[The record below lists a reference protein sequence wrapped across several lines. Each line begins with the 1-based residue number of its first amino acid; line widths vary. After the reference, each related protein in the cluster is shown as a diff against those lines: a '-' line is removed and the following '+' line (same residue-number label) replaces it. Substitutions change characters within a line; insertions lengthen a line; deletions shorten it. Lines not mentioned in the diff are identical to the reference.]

1 MKTLITTGI
10 ILLCLTGCSN
20 SKRIK
25 NINEGKLEATK
36 ELMETGKKKF
46 RLDTETKNKPLYLQ
60 LYKDKEGKEILTF
73 LNARNNSIC
82 FYNYSDTTYLKQIA
96 FQREGNNAV
105 LSVSGYFIKSPDSIY
120 LMNRPMIEIVLADS
134 TAKVHNRIQ
143 LLDKTDKEWALTH
156 PQYMLSGIVPMSIKE
171 NNLIIPGF
179 APFPKIMQ
187 KRDSFRF
194 MTAINLSTNDVSY
207 YHTYPEEL
215 FGDNANWGGDLM
227 QMVYPTYSPDGKLIF
242 SFPNS
247 HNLYMADWNGNEM
260 TAVYGGSNEAGA
272 IASIDCSLDKEPDN
286 EEIMSCYLEQDWYAG
301 ILHDP
306 YRKVYYRYLQKAI
319 PSATPKTSINDK
331 TLAVII
337 MDEQF
342 KYLGET
348 EIGTMK
354 QWNWTN
360 SFVTEEGLNIE
371 YNGTDISD
379 DDYLTFGIFLPK

>member
-1 MKTLITTGI
+1 MNKLITFSL

-20 SKRIK
+20 SKSIK
-25 NINEGKLEATK
+25 NINEGRLKATK
-36 ELMETGKKKF
+36 ELIEIRKKKF

-60 LYKDKEGKEILTF
+60 IYQDKEGKEILTF
-73 LNARNNSIC
+73 LNSRKNAIC
-82 FYNYSDTTYLKQIA
+82 FYNYSDTTYLKQID
-96 FQREGNNAV
+96 FQREGSNAV
-105 LSVSGYFIKSPDSIY
+105 LSVSGYYIKSLDSIY

-143 LLDKTDKEWALTH
+143 LLDKTDKEWAMTH
-156 PQYMLSGIVPMSIKE
+156 PQYMLSGLAQMMIKE

-194 MTAINLSTNDVSY
+194 MTAINIFTNDISY

-215 FGDNANWGGDLM
+215 FGENANWGGDLM
-227 QMVYPTYSPDGKLIF
+227 QMVYQTFTPDGKLAF

-247 HNLYMADWNGNEM
+247 HNLYIADWNGNEM
-260 TAVYGGSNEAGA
+260 TAVYAGSNEAGT
-272 IASIDCSLDKEPDN
+272 ISSIDCDLDMQPNN

-301 ILHDP
+301 ILYDP

-319 PSATPKTSINDK
+319 TSVTSKTSINDK
-331 TLAVII
+331 ILAIII

-348 EIGTMK
+348 EIGTIK

-379 DDYLTFGIFLPK
+379 DDYLTFGVFLPK

>member
-1 MKTLITTGI
+1 
-10 ILLCLTGCSN
+10 
-20 SKRIK
+20 
-25 NINEGKLEATK
+25 
-36 ELMETGKKKF
+36 
-46 RLDTETKNKPLYLQ
+46 
-60 LYKDKEGKEILTF
+60 
-73 LNARNNSIC
+73 
-82 FYNYSDTTYLKQIA
+82 
-96 FQREGNNAV
+96 
-105 LSVSGYFIKSPDSIY
+105 
-120 LMNRPMIEIVLADS
+120 
-134 TAKVHNRIQ
+134 
-143 LLDKTDKEWALTH
+143 
-156 PQYMLSGIVPMSIKE
+156 
-171 NNLIIPGF
+171 
-179 APFPKIMQ
+179 
-187 KRDSFRF
+187 
-194 MTAINLSTNDVSY
+194 
-207 YHTYPEEL
+207 
-215 FGDNANWGGDLM
+215 
-227 QMVYPTYSPDGKLIF
+227 
-242 SFPNS
+242 
-247 HNLYMADWNGNEM
+247 M

-319 PSATPKTSINDK
+319 PSATPKTSVNDK
-331 TLAVII
+331 TLTVII